1 MTSGT
6 VSFQNRSPTDCP
18 SRATGGAM
26 RSTISVMA
34 TASTASENV
43 STRRVSNLPSRVSK
57 SRDMGQAWQRGH
69 Q

>member
-1 MTSGT
+1 
-6 VSFQNRSPTDCP
+6 
-18 SRATGGAM
+18 
-26 RSTISVMA
+26 VMA